1 MNHFRLVIIFMTI
14 VLLVLFLGIIG
25 IALSLYG
32 SRIKRGMS
40 TISMYNISVCLIVA
54 SIISGVISFWAI
66 CLALPGS
73 NTQTISQQEVIVDI
87 FSVLVTVLMGWN
99 IISVV
104 DIKRNAEKVNSVSN
118 DLEIVISSMIE
129 LDFHNFKLREE
140 KEAVIHHCFQMLRE
154 VHACD
159 NTTIRKTAEKEIVK
173 ILELISDS
181 YDDGEDV
188 IIYKGEKDLYLF
200 ILNQLDGIYVDKVRQ
215 IISNAKQRGSRTEGE
230 CLSFNSNLQENNN
243 LSDASR
249 IQYVKEE

>member
-54 SIISGVISFWAI
+54 SIISGVISFWAVY
-66 CLALPGS
+66 LALPGS
-73 NTQTISQQEVIVDI
+73 NTQAISQQEVIVDI

-118 DLEIVISSMIE
+118 DLEIVISRMID
-129 LDFHNFKLREE
+129 LNFHSFTLR
-140 KEAVIHHCFQMLRE
+140 KDREAVIHYCFEMMNAVQE
-154 VHACD
+154 CD
-159 NTTIRKTAEKEIVK
+159 NRIIKKTAEVEIVK
-173 ILELISDS
+173 MLTLIKNS
-181 YDDGEDV
+181 YREQEQ
-188 IIYKGEKDLYLF
+188 IFIYEKERNRYLF
-200 ILNQLDGIYVDKVRQ
+200 ILSQAEGVYTDNVERMIKEAKEKGLSKNGDSVDFNDKTQ
-215 IISNAKQRGSRTEGE
+215 DNLKTSDNSNMQ
-230 CLSFNSNLQENNN
+230 FNS
-243 LSDASR
+243 
-249 IQYVKEE
+249 